1 MTSPQQLPQESLQVI
16 KDKKHNNSQF
26 TGEFGGNSEFHPM
39 SLASVEQSSSEGDA
53 SNGMTIAPQQQR
65 KSKLTFP
72 TLGFRLVWN
81 DAPNA
86 AQQDAKGTYAKYEK
100 VKTLGKGAFGTAVL
114 LRHRRTGSLVVSKQ
128 VRVQEML
135 SREPRSHGYSLGA
148 RRSPKS
154 VASYMSVWSVS
165 SRYHYRRESSSS
177 SRGGARTAPR
187 RALTFCVVRAGKWGN
202 LRARALAPLGPPRAD
217 EDNSRLCGYLRDLD
231 RTLT

>member
-1 MTSPQQLPQESLQVI
+1 MPYGCIRGDVMGSATSPTRRPGPSSKPTEKVSSSSSDFEDVAPAGAVPPVPSACAERPPQEVEMTSPQQLPQESLQVI

-128 VRVQEML
+128 VRVQEM
-135 SREPRSHGYSLGA
+135 
-148 RRSPKS
+148 
-154 VASYMSVWSVS
+154 
-165 SRYHYRRESSSS
+165 
-177 SRGGARTAPR
+177 
-187 RALTFCVVRAGKWGN
+187 
-202 LRARALAPLGPPRAD
+202 PRA
-217 EDNSRLCGYLRDLD
+217 ELSKVERKINQP
-231 RTLT
+231 